1 MSRHRITCIT
11 LDMGCGGTQHVMHV
25 ITKEL
30 TDAGHA
36 VSLILADG
44 STSDFYEV
52 DHRVHRTETL
62 APDRSVF
69 HPLDLKSRF
78 RRIQRLRKLILE
90 TQPDV
95 VISFEDFLSV
105 EVLISLSGCNIPVI
119 VSEHNEPTK
128 HKIPLRWRILRR
140 IYYPKAHA
148 VTVLNDSI
156 HQWSKKIFLPWPSV
170 VLPNPLEPAPPLAT
184 PPPWIGPRT
193 IIGLGRLVHQK
204 GFDILIDAFQQ
215 IADQAPEW
223 ELSILGDGPEFPKLT
238 SQIQQSGLQKRIRLV
253 GRVSSP
259 RSILP
264 HAGLF
269 VMPSRYEAFGI
280 VLIEAMDAGLPLI
293 SFNCP
298 SSPKHI
304 IENGK
309 TGMLVDQIDAESL
322 AKSMLNLLKD
332 AETRTRLAQSA
343 KQSALSYA
351 PPAIMK
357 RWDILINS
365 AINRHESP

>member
-1 MSRHRITCIT
+1 MGRRRITCIT
-11 LDMGCGGTQHVMHV
+11 LEMGCGGTQHVMHV
-25 ITKEL
+25 LTKQL
-30 TDAGHA
+30 ANAGHA

-52 DHRVHRTETL
+52 DHQVHRTEPL
-62 APDRSVF
+62 ATDRSAF
-69 HPLDLKSRF
+69 HPLDFKSRF

-90 TQPDV
+90 TKPDV

-105 EVLISLSGCNIPVI
+105 EVLLALSGSNIPVI

-140 IYYPKAHA
+140 IFYPKAQA
-148 VTVLNDSI
+148 VTVLNNSI
-156 HQWSKKIFLPWPSV
+156 HQWSKNIFLPWPSV

-204 GFDILIDAFQQ
+204 GFDILIDAFQRIANQ
-215 IADQAPEW
+215 IPEW
-223 ELSILGDGPEFPKLT
+223 ELSILGDGPEQPQLAR
-238 SQIQQSGLQKRIRLV
+238 QIQHCGMVKRIHLV
-253 GRVSSP
+253 GRVSST

-280 VLIEAMDAGLPLI
+280 VLIEAMDAGLPII
-293 SFNCP
+293 SFNSP
-298 SSPKHI
+298 SSPRHI
-304 IENGK
+304 IEHQK
-309 TGMLVDQIDAESL
+309 TGILVDQVNPENL
-322 AKSMLNLLKD
+322 AHSMLDLIKNPD
-332 AETRTRLAQSA
+332 MRSRLGQAAKREAQ
-343 KQSALSYA
+343 SYA
-351 PPAIMK
+351 PEIIMQHWESLIEKAI
-357 RWDILINS
+357 R
-365 AINRHESP
+365 